1 MSYECDKCKAI
12 FITKETLISHKNKS
26 HSEFNIKYS
35 CFWNNCKFQTNDYK
49 SYESH
54 QSLHKNKI
62 KLLDIS
68 GKSETINHKND
79 YSIASKTEKSK
90 TTKISGYST
99 SGKYHLIL
107 KLRNN

>member
-1 MSYECDKCKAI
+1 LESN
-12 FITKETLISHKNKS
+12 T
-26 HSEFNIKYS
+26 KYS

-54 QSLHKNKI
+54 QSLHKKKI

-68 GKSETINHKND
+68 GKSQTINEKND
-79 YSIASKTEKSK
+79 YSIASKTSENSK
-90 TTKISGYST
+90 TTKITGNST

-107 KLRNN
+107 KHRNNCKDFFSLIQLSREKISTLLSFERV